1 VTTLRS
7 DVLVLG
13 GTLSGLVAATY
24 LARAGL
30 RVVLVE
36 EDAQTKRPALLREPF
51 LLPGLAAD
59 GSLGKVLRE
68 LALPL
73 LEQREFGRDKISLQV
88 VLPDARLDV
97 SGEDEEFA
105 LEIDRFGLA
114 KPDEVLGWLAS
125 VREVADAARR
135 TLWDVPVT
143 AERAGIARYVPSRA
157 SATPRVRA
165 ALPAA
170 PGRLGAVARAL
181 IGAATQLADPGESAA
196 PALLVD
202 AARRGNFRLPNAGH
216 SFLDL
221 FRRRF
226 RALHGEFREVD
237 RFALISDRHEVGIEL
252 PRGQV
257 YARAM
262 VIAVPREP
270 LRRFAR
276 ESGPL
281 PRWLRPGLAPLQLE
295 QRLFRAEPSAIPA
308 GMAAR
313 LVVAGEDPD
322 SRLRISLYRDPAA
335 ERVCWLLVSG
345 PGAAAIHAARPLGP
359 LAPFPGPEMIPVD
372 IGARPEWDI
381 DSDSA
386 GFPQAQPAD
395 TLRSRPLLAHVGG
408 EAVAGLGVEGEVLQA
423 RRAALTLAHRLGAR
437 APAMRAW
444 PSPAPDPLG

>member
-1 VTTLRS
+1 MNTVRS

-24 LARAGL
+24 LARTGL

-36 EDAQTKRPALLREPF
+36 EDAQVKRPALLRDPF
-51 LLPGLAAD
+51 LLPGLASD

-73 LEQREFGRDKISLQV
+73 LEQREFGRDKVSLQA
-88 VLPDARLDV
+88 VLADARVDV
-97 SGEDEEFA
+97 AASDEEFA
-105 LEIDRFGLA
+105 LELDRFGFA
-114 KPDEVLGWLAS
+114 KADEALRWLGS
-125 VREVADAARR
+125 VSGAADAARR
-135 TLWDVPVT
+135 ALWDEPVT
-143 AERAGIARYVPSRA
+143 PERSGLSRYVPSR
-157 SATPRVRA
+157 SSGTPRVRA
-165 ALPAA
+165 DLPAA
-170 PGRLGAVARAL
+170 PGRVGAVAQAL
-181 IGAATQLADPGESAA
+181 IGGVNQLADAGATPA

-202 AARRGNFRLPNAGH
+202 AARRGNFRLPDAGH

-237 RFALISDRHEVGIEL
+237 SFALISDKHDVGIEL

-276 ESGPL
+276 EAGPV
-281 PRWLRPGLAPLQLE
+281 PRWLRPGVAPLAYE
-295 QRLFRAEPSAIPA
+295 QRLFRAEPTAIPA
-308 GMAAR
+308 GMASR
-313 LVVAGEDPD
+313 VVVAGEAPAA
-322 SRLRISLYRDPAA
+322 RLRISLHRDPSA

-345 PGAAAIHAARPLGP
+345 PGAGDVDPEQPLGA
-359 LAPFPGPEMIPVD
+359 LAPFPGPAMLPVD
-372 IGARPEWDI
+372 IGARPIWDI

-386 GFPQAQPAD
+386 GFPQADGGHA
-395 TLRSRPLLAHVGG
+395 LRSRPLVAQVGG

-437 APAMRAW
+437 FPAMAGSTEGR
-444 PSPAPDPLG
+444 